1 MEMDQGPT
9 MTMVMSMQMT
19 FGPFWDYKLTL
30 LFNPWIIEEKWQFA
44 LAWVAV
50 VLAVILYHSIH
61 YVIFSIEA
69 AMRYS
74 YSAVRDSDGGDIE
87 MAAKQAHGPSLLDGS
102 FDASKSL
109 SGAWK
114 MRLMHAILGGTSYA
128 LALLLMLVAM
138 TYNWLLFIALIVGY
152 IIGDMIFFRLS
163 GSSPDSGCH

>member
-1 MEMDQGPT
+1 
-9 MTMVMSMQMT
+9 MTMIMSMQMT
-19 FGPFWDYKLTL
+19 FGPFWDYKLSL
-30 LFNPWIIEEKWQFA
+30 LFSPWIIEEKWQFA

-50 VLAVILYHSIH
+50 VLAVILYHSLH

-74 YSAVRDSDGGDIE
+74 YSVVRDSDGGDIE
-87 MAAKQAHGPSLLDGS
+87 MNVKRTNEPSLLFGS
-102 FDASKSL
+102 FDASRSL

-114 MRLMHAILGGTSYA
+114 MRLIHAILGGASYA

-138 TYNWLLFIALIVGY
+138 TYNCLLFIALIVGY
-152 IIGDMIFFRLS
+152 IIGDLIFFRLS